1 MKQYRYLIVGGGMT
15 ADAAAKAIHEMDP
28 QGSIGMFSAESDP
41 PYSRPSLSKG
51 LWKGKPMER
60 IWRKTEATGADLH
73 LNCSISALDIKT
85 KSVQDQNGQIYSYEK
100 LLLATGG
107 TPRRLPFGDAPV
119 NYFRDLNDYR
129 SLRSAAESGA
139 KIAVIGGGYI
149 GSEIAAALSLVG
161 NSPTMVF
168 PEKGIGARLFPQDL
182 SLFLNDFYR
191 GKGIRVLDSELVTDL
206 EKIGQE
212 IRLTTDCGTKL
223 TVDYVVAGLG
233 ITLNVDL
240 AIMADLK
247 LDHGIV
253 VDDHLRTS
261 NPDIFAAG
269 DVASFYNNTLHKWM
283 SVEHEDNALWMG
295 QIAGKNMAGAN
306 EKYQHLP
313 LFYSDL
319 FEIGYEG
326 VGEVDS
332 RMDIVSDW
340 QEPYR
345 KGVLYYLNDQK
356 LRGVLLWD
364 VWKMADTAR
373 ALIAE
378 PGLFTKEDLIGKIPF
393 GS

>member
-1 MKQYRYLIVGGGMT
+1 MKQYQYLIVGGGMT
-15 ADAAAKAIHEMDP
+15 ADAAAKAIHELDP

-60 IWRKTEATGADLH
+60 IWRKTEATGADLY

-85 KSVQDQNGQIYSYEK
+85 KSVQDHSGQIYSYEK

-223 TVDYVVAGLG
+223 TIDYVVAGLG

-253 VDDHLRTS
+253 VDDHMRTS

-283 SVEHEDNALWMG
+283 SVEHEENALWMG

-373 ALIAE
+373 ALIAA
-378 PGLFTKEDLIGKIPF
+378 PGLFTKEELIGKIPF
-393 GS
+393 DS